1 MLVDENGQVR
11 GASRSNLVLQCI
23 LGHSREMFSGEL
35 RFPMWISEY
44 YHESIYSD

>member
-1 MLVDENGQVR
+1 MDKLGELFLESLSYN
-11 GASRSNLVLQCI
+11 VL
-23 LGHSREMFSGEL
+23 GEHSREKFSGEL